1 MLLCIYIDE
10 DNGIVSCA
18 LLENWAGE
26 NIKGIW
32 RM

>member
-1 MLLCIYIDE
+1 MLLCIHIHE

-18 LLENWAGE
+18 LLESWAGE
-26 NIKGIW
+26 NVKGIR